1 MYVVLLLQ
9 ANEANTSGEEQRARL
24 HGRVA
29 LLLNLISLFLGIGVY
44 VGVGVYLAVVLIIH

>member
-1 MYVVLLLQ
+1 MVLLLQ

-29 LLLNLISLFLGIGVY
+29 LLLNLVSLFLGIGVY
-44 VGVGVYLAVVLIIH
+44 VGVGVYLVVVLSIS